1 MATVKQL
8 IAGAKLIS
16 PAMVRR
22 HLAASQAT
30 KDRRALKPERVVAKP
45 PVTLNKA
52 LVPTKAGQT
61 LKATSR
67 SHDPGLTAMQ
77 RPEPL
82 E

>member
-8 IAGAKLIS
+8 IAGAKMMS

-22 HLAASQAT
+22 HLGAAQAS
-30 KDRRALKPERVVAKP
+30 KDRKILKPEKVVAKP

-52 LVPTKAGQT
+52 LVPNKPGQT
-61 LKATSR
+61 MKAVSR